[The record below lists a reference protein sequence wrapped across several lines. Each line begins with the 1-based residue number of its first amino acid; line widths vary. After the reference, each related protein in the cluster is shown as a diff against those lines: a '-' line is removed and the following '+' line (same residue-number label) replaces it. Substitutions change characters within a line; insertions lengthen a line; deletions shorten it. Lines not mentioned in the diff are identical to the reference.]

1 MFTNLAIQRGPHFVE
16 KTQRLPHLIHWAGRA
31 EQPQK
36 GATAQGRLK
45 PNPGRVMCKSPVDFF
60 KRKLF

>member
-16 KTQRLPHLIHWAGRA
+16 KTPAEPLGFTQRPNDNLIHWAGRA

-36 GATAQGRLK
+36 GATGQGRLK
-45 PNPGRVMCKSPVDFF
+45 PNPGRRVG
-60 KRKLF
+60 